1 MSFHKIKSY
10 AKINLILNITGKD
23 FLLHKIESIIMF
35 TALHDEIFIK
45 TIKSNNH
52 YISFFGKFSA
62 GINMNNTVTK
72 LLNILENKGLLKDK
86 KFRIKIN
93 KKIPNRAGL
102 GGGSMNAANI
112 LRYLI
117 KKKIVKANKKEIS
130 EICKLIG
137 SDVIL
142 GLNSNNSI
150 LTSKD
155 EIKYFKNTQKFNIL
169 IIRPNFGCSTKKIY
183 SYVNKF
189 NKPKLNNPNKKMF
202 ETEFLIKNYNF
213 LELFAFSRYPKLE
226 ILKIYMERELRPT
239 FVRMTGSG
247 SAIVAY
253 YKSKKKCEN
262 AKKKFTKKYKNFWC
276 IASKTI

>member
-1 MSFHKIKSY
+1 MSFQKIKSY
-10 AKINLILNITGKD
+10 AKINLVLNIIGKD
-23 FLLHKIESIIMF
+23 SSLHKIESIIMF
-35 TALHDEIFIK
+35 AALHDEISIK
-45 TIKSNNH
+45 MIKSDKHN
-52 YISFFGKFSA
+52 ISFFGKFSR
-62 GINMNNTVTK
+62 GISDNNTVIK
-72 LLNILENKGLLKDK
+72 LLKILENKELLKNK

-93 KKIPNRAGL
+93 KKIPTKAGL

-112 LRYLI
+112 LKYFI
-117 KKKIVKANKKEIS
+117 KKKIIKVDKKEIS
-130 EICKLIG
+130 KICKLIG

>member
-1 MSFHKIKSY
+1 
-10 AKINLILNITGKD
+10 
-23 FLLHKIESIIMF
+23 MF

-45 TIKSNNH
+45 KIKSDNH
-52 YISFFGKFSA
+52 NISFFGKFSP
-62 GINMNNTVTK
+62 GINMNNTVSK
-72 LLNILENKGLLKDK
+72 LLSILENKELLKDK

-93 KKIPNRAGL
+93 KKIPTEAGL

-112 LRYLI
+112 LKYLI
-117 KKKIVKANKKEIS
+117 KKKIVKASKKEIS

-142 GLNSNNSI
+142 GLKSVNSI

-155 EIKYFKNTQKFNIL
+155 EIKYFKNTQKFYIL
-169 IIRPNFGCSTKKIY
+169 IIKPNFGCNTKKIY

-189 NKPKLNNPNKKMF
+189 NKPRLTQPNKKMF
-202 ETEFLIKNYNF
+202 ETKFLIKNYNF
-213 LELFAFSRYPKLE
+213 LELFAFSRYPKLK
-226 ILKIYMERELRPT
+226 ILKIYLEKELRPT

-262 AKKKFTKKYKNFWC
+262 AKKKFIKKYKNFWC
-276 IASKTI
+276 MASKTI

>member
-10 AKINLILNITGKD
+10 AKINLTLNITGKD
-23 FLLHKIESIIMF
+23 SLLHQIESIIMF

-45 TIKSNNH
+45 KIKSDNH
-52 YISFFGKFSA
+52 NISFFGKFSP
-62 GINMNNTVTK
+62 GINMNNTVSK
-72 LLNILENKGLLKDK
+72 LLSILENKELLKDK

-93 KKIPNRAGL
+93 KKIPTEAGL

-112 LRYLI
+112 LKYLI
-117 KKKIVKANKKEIS
+117 KKKIVKASKKEIS

-142 GLNSNNSI
+142 GLKSVNSI

-155 EIKYFKNTQKFNIL
+155 EIKYFKNTQKFYIL
-169 IIRPNFGCSTKKIY
+169 IIKPNFGCNTKKIY

-189 NKPKLNNPNKKMF
+189 NKPRLTQPNKKMF
-202 ETEFLIKNYNF
+202 ETKFLIKNYNF
-213 LELFAFSRYPKLE
+213 LELFAFSRYPKLK
-226 ILKIYMERELRPT
+226 ILKIYLEKELRPT

-262 AKKKFTKKYKNFWC
+262 AKKKFIKKYKNYWC
-276 IASKTI
+276 MASKTI

>member
-1 MSFHKIKSY
+1 MFFHKIKSH
-10 AKINLILNITGKD
+10 AKINLTLNITGKD
-23 FLLHKIESIIMF
+23 SLLHKIVSIIMF

-45 TIKSNNH
+45 MIKSDNH
-52 YISFFGKFSA
+52 NISFFGKFSP
-62 GINMNNTVTK
+62 GINMNNTVSK
-72 LLNILENKGLLKDK
+72 LLSILENRELLRDK

-93 KKIPNRAGL
+93 KKIPTKAGL

-112 LRYLI
+112 LKYLI
-117 KKKIVKANKKEIS
+117 KKKIVKASKKEIS

-142 GLNSNNSI
+142 GLKSVNSI

-155 EIKYFKNTQKFNIL
+155 EIKYFKDTQKFNIL
-169 IIRPNFGCSTKKIY
+169 IIKPNFGCNTKKIY

-189 NKPKLNNPNKKMF
+189 SKPRLTQPNKKMF
-202 ETEFLIKNYNF
+202 ETKFLIKNYNF
-213 LELFAFSRYPKLE
+213 LELFAFSRYPKLK
-226 ILKIYMERELRPT
+226 ILKIYLEKELRPT

-262 AKKKFTKKYKNFWC
+262 AKKKFIKKYKNFWC
-276 IASKTI
+276 MASKTI

>member
-23 FLLHKIESIIMF
+23 SLLHKIESIIMF

-45 TIKSNNH
+45 AIKSDNH
-52 YISFFGKFSA
+52 NISFFGKFSP

-142 GLNSNNSI
+142 GLKSVNSI
-150 LTSKD
+150 LTSKNK
-155 EIKYFKNTQKFNIL
+155 IKYFKNTQKFNIL
-169 IIRPNFGCSTKKIY
+169 IIRPNFGCNTKKIY

-189 NKPKLNNPNKKMF
+189 NKPKLNKPNKKMF
-202 ETEFLIKNYNF
+202 ETRFLIKNYNF
-213 LELFAFSRYPKLE
+213 LESFAFSKYPKLK
-226 ILKIYMERELRPT
+226 ILKIYLEKELRPA
-239 FVRMTGSG
+239 FARMTGSG

-253 YKSKKKCEN
+253 FKSKKKCEN
-262 AKKKFTKKYKNFWC
+262 AKKKFIKKYKNFWC

>member
-10 AKINLILNITGKD
+10 AKINLTLNITGKVSS
-23 FLLHKIESIIMF
+23 LHQIESIIMF

-45 TIKSNNH
+45 KIKSDNH
-52 YISFFGKFSA
+52 NISFFGKFSP
-62 GINMNNTVTK
+62 GINMNNTVSK
-72 LLNILENKGLLKDK
+72 LLSILENKELLKDK

-93 KKIPNRAGL
+93 KKIPSKAGL

-112 LRYLI
+112 LKYLI
-117 KKKIVKANKKEIS
+117 KKKIVKASKKEIS

-142 GLNSNNSI
+142 GLKSVNSI

-155 EIKYFKNTQKFNIL
+155 EIKYFKNTQKFYIL
-169 IIRPNFGCSTKKIY
+169 IIKPNFGCNTKKIY

-189 NKPKLNNPNKKMF
+189 NKPRLTQPNKKMF
-202 ETEFLIKNYNF
+202 ETKFLIKNYNF
-213 LELFAFSRYPKLE
+213 LELFAFSRYPKLK
-226 ILKIYMERELRPT
+226 ILKIYLEKELRPT

-262 AKKKFTKKYKNFWC
+262 AKKKFIKKYKNFWC
-276 IASKTI
+276 MASKTI